1 MQKEVLQFEIQAGL
15 DNIAQGEFT
24 DYNDAS
30 LLQLFETI
38 KKRGRER
45 LKALKPPAKAA
56 HQSAESRGHSG

>member
-1 MQKEVLQFEIQAGL
+1 MRKEALQGEIQAGL
-15 DNIAQGEFT
+15 DDLAQGQYT
-24 DYNDAS
+24 DYDHTG
-30 LLQLFETI
+30 LLQLFEAV